1 MDLFTPL
8 LHAYVD
14 SSWLVFV
21 GVNVA
26 QRSPLLRV
34 AEQQL
39 LHDKGIITKGKF
51 SFKFM
56 NLYVIIFDGFN
67 GGIE

>member
-1 MDLFTPL
+1 MRAGRFCSVIGKCQMVLFTPL

-21 GVNVA
+21 GVNIA
-26 QRSPLLRV
+26 QKSPPLLRV

-39 LHDKGIITKGKF
+39 LHDK
-51 SFKFM
+51 
-56 NLYVIIFDGFN
+56 V
-67 GGIE
+67 

>member
-1 MDLFTPL
+1 MVLFTPL

-21 GVNVA
+21 GVNIA
-26 QRSPLLRV
+26 QKSPPLLRV

-39 LHDKGIITKGKF
+39 LHDK
-51 SFKFM
+51 
-56 NLYVIIFDGFN
+56 V
-67 GGIE
+67 